1 MFLSNSDSGKRGRA
15 SRLFLFAAVC
25 TSTALAQEQPA
36 TPSTALEEVVVT
48 ANKREESIR
57 SVPLS
62 LTAISSDALEE
73 KHIQSFEDLSTSVP
87 NLSFSS
93 LGGEG
98 LSNLEIRGIS
108 SQAGTATV
116 AVYLD
121 DISLNARNLYSEG
134 AAEPR
139 IFDLDRVEVLRGPQG
154 TLYGASSLGG
164 TIRFLTRQPVLG
176 TYSGEAFAE
185 VSNIK
190 GGYDWT
196 VRGITNL
203 PLVEDKFAFRLG
215 VETGTDAGYIK
226 VLPLDAGD
234 PTTPDSNRS
243 DWLVARPSFLYKVDD
258 ALSIR
263 ASVFYQRY
271 RSSDTDLVNLAAPD
285 YVVTKGLREPSTDTL
300 TIPSVTV
307 NWDAG
312 IGDLTAV
319 TGFFHRI
326 FDRTNDVSAA
336 NAQGLALADIS
347 DTNVAAAVYRLKSA
361 NYLDTGINQFSEEI
375 RLASKTYVPG
385 EAPLTWLVGG
395 YYSNERT
402 ELHDIQPIFGI
413 NSAFSEFGQDSQDP
427 TVLSGAF
434 PNDFPNDL
442 SYAAQ
447 RTYRT
452 EQYAVFGEATYHP
465 VETVRLTAGLR
476 YLLAREHFDSVAEDY
491 YSSCDPSVGG
501 TGCPLTADISARWH
515 AATPK
520 FAFGWDITPLTTL
533 YSNITKGF
541 RLGSENR
548 PVPLYGDPNQ
558 NPNAP
563 GANSSRADLKNL
575 GLTSAPAS
583 YSPDSLWNFEVGTKS
598 LFWDRSLSVDLSV
611 FYILWNSIQQ
621 DIVLPTSG
629 YDFEA
634 NAGNGKSY
642 GFEMAL
648 TWKVNSY
655 LTLDGSGGYT
665 KATLDNGVVINGIR
679 LIGTSPGEDIAGVPR
694 WSADLGAEVK
704 DPFRG
709 GELFARLDGNY
720 VGKSHGTLVT
730 TDPDY
735 NRPDY
740 ALFGGSMGFR
750 RDSFD
755 MSLFAKNLADNDK
768 IIQRPNI
775 RNSGVN
781 LAYRLAPRIIGVN
794 ARVSF

>member
-1 MFLSNSDSGKRGRA
+1 MTNAASGHCGSFSRVFL
-15 SRLFLFAAVC
+15 LAALC
-25 TSTALAQEQPA
+25 STTALAEEQQG
-36 TPSTALEEVVVT
+36 TPSASLEEVVVT

-57 SVPLS
+57 LVPLS
-62 LTAISSDALEE
+62 LTAISSDALDE
-73 KHIQSFEDLSTSVP
+73 KHIQSFQDLSTSVP

-121 DISLNARNLYSEG
+121 DISLSARNLYSEG

-164 TIRFLTRQPVLG
+164 TIRFLTRQPSLG
-176 TYSGEAFAE
+176 KFSEEAFAE
-185 VSNIK
+185 GSNVK
-190 GGYDWT
+190 DAYNWT
-196 VRGITNL
+196 VRGIVNM
-203 PLVEDKFAFRLG
+203 PLVEDQFALRLG
-215 VETGTDAGYIK
+215 VETGTNAGYIK
-226 VLPLDAGD
+226 ALPLDAGD
-234 PTTPDSNRS
+234 TTTPNSNRS
-243 DWLVARPSFLYKVDD
+243 DWLVARPSALYKVND

-263 ASVFYQRY
+263 ASFFYQRY

-300 TIPSVTV
+300 SIPSLTV

-312 IGDLTAV
+312 IGDLTSV
-319 TGFFHRI
+319 TGFFHRT
-326 FDRTNDVSAA
+326 FDRTNDVTAA
-336 NAQGLALADIS
+336 NAQGLALGSIS
-347 DTNVAAAVYRLKSA
+347 DPNVANAVFRLKSA
-361 NYLDTGINQFSEEI
+361 NYLDTSINQISEEL
-375 RLASKTYVPG
+375 RLASKAYAPG
-385 EAPLTWLVGG
+385 EFPLTWLVGS

-402 ELHDIQPIFGI
+402 RLHDVQPIFGI
-413 NSAFSEFGQDSQDP
+413 NNAFAQFGQDAQDP
-427 TVLSGAF
+427 NVLSGAF
-434 PNDFPNDL
+434 PNDFANDL
-442 SYAAQ
+442 SYLAQ
-447 RTYRT
+447 RSYRT
-452 EQYAVFGEATYHP
+452 EQYAVFGEGTYHP

-476 YLLAREHFDSVAEDY
+476 YLLAREQFNSAAQGY
-491 YSSCDPSVGG
+491 YSSCDPSVNGP
-501 TGCPLTADISARWH
+501 GCPITAHIDAKWH
-515 AATPK
+515 AVTPK
-520 FAFGWDITPLTTL
+520 FALGWDITPLTTL

-558 NPNAP
+558 DPNAP
-563 GANSSRADLKNL
+563 GANSSRADLKRL

-598 LFWDRSLSVDLSV
+598 LFWDRTLAVDLSL
-611 FYILWNSIQQ
+611 FYIRWTSIQQ
-621 DIVLPTSG
+621 TIALPTSG

-634 NAGNGKSY
+634 NAGDAKSY
-642 GFEMAL
+642 GVEMAL
-648 TWKVNSY
+648 NWKVNAN
-655 LTLDGSGGYT
+655 LTLDASGGYT
-665 KATLDNGVVINGIR
+665 KATLDNGVVINGVRINN
-679 LIGTSPGEDIAGVPR
+679 TSPGQDIAGVPR
-694 WSADLGAEVK
+694 WSGQLGADVQHT
-704 DPFRG
+704 FLG
-709 GELFARLDGNY
+709 GEMFARADGNY

-735 NRPDY
+735 DRPGY
-740 ALFGGSMGFR
+740 VLVGGTLGYR
-750 RDSFD
+750 RDAFD
-755 MSLFAKNLADNDK
+755 VSLFAKNLTDNEK

-781 LAYRLAPRIIGVN
+781 LAYRLAPRVIGVN